1 MRSRDGWFVAP
12 VLGLAVSHAAAG
24 IVAYDTITNYSATQ
38 FQVATAAPVQG
49 DDTAL
54 DPGAGLVI
62 SRVSLLARLRSG
74 ASFAQFDGTLTLR
87 LYAAAANGYP
97 GTLLHEATLPV
108 LIDRGTDQVV
118 SFDIPGVVA
127 PSANIWTTWYFAQGQ
142 NLAFYSDVWVRQSTA
157 APAPGST
164 TDLKIAG
171 TPTTP
176 PSQWQPSSDPD
187 RNYAIRIETVP
198 APAGLSVAAAAL
210 AGVVAR
216 RRR

>member
-1 MRSRDGWFVAP
+1 MRSHVVWCATP
-12 VLGLAVSHAAAG
+12 VLFLAVSHAAAG

-38 FQVATAAPVQG
+38 FQIFTAAPVQG
-49 DDTAL
+49 DDTTL

-62 SRVSLLARLRSG
+62 SKVSLLARLRSG

-87 LYAAAANGYP
+87 LYTAGANNHP

-118 SFDIPGVVA
+118 SFDIPSVVA

-142 NLAFYSDVWVRQSTA
+142 NLAFYNDVWVRQSTSS
-157 APAPGST
+157 PAPGST
-164 TDLKIAG
+164 SNEIIG
-171 TPTTP
+171 GQPSTP
-176 PSQWQPSSDPD
+176 PSQWQLSSDTS
-187 RNYAIRIETVP
+187 RNYAVRIETVP
-198 APAGLSVAAAAL
+198 APAPIAVSLVLG
-210 AGVVAR
+210 AR